1 MNALR
6 KYLGNKWV
14 DICKHCTYVFPLAY
28 FKNGKFSLRPYLWIH
43 SKNQEL
49 GAGEMTQQLRASTAI
64 ANSVP
69 RTHIGWFI
77 TVCTSSFRIQL
88 LIYKGHYT
96 RVHVDTHTRM
106 HVHTCTHRMG
116 VWKRENL
123 SSDTRTHVRS
133 WVLPWMP
140 INPPL
145 QKRDTEASLGLMDH
159 HPGSRFSERSCLKG
173 TRWRQSSLAT
183 QVFPCTDMDMHRR
196 HTHTHK
202 ELWCSLST
210 DTSGYECKQ

>member
-1 MNALR
+1 
-6 KYLGNKWV
+6 
-14 DICKHCTYVFPLAY
+14 
-28 FKNGKFSLRPYLWIH
+28 
-43 SKNQEL
+43 
-49 GAGEMTQQLRASTAI
+49 MTQQLRASTAI

-106 HVHTCTHRMG
+106 HAHRMG
-116 VWKRENL
+116 MWKRENL
-123 SSDTRTHVRS
+123 SSDTRTHIRS

-145 QKRDTEASLGLMDH
+145 QKRDTGASLGLMDH
-159 HPGSRFSERSCLKG
+159 HPGSRFSERFYLKG

-183 QVFPCTDMDMHRR
+183 QASPCTDMDMHRR
-196 HTHTHK
+196 HTHTK
-202 ELWCSLST
+202 NYDVLWVQTHLGMNASSGVLILKPSDVQ
-210 DTSGYECKQ
+210 DTWVNKHSIRSEKNTTGERIATPGPSQLPLF